1 MCSNSPGVR
10 SECVRQRLLEL
21 VLKWISGGHIEQ
33 YMADHQRDP
42 NCNAL
47 WLYYCNVINWVK
59 TIFPTYRKEMKG
71 LPWGDIYN
79 EFGKKPLDTAALEAK
94 VATLMQDP
102 EVQKKSGIYQYVL
115 TGNEKYLN
123 LRTFDDAVKREV
135 YERQGGICPHCV
147 KEHREKTHWE
157 IDEMEGDHITPWVE
171 GGKTVAENCQ
181 LLCVEHNRR
190 KSSK

>member
-1 MCSNSPGVR
+1 
-10 SECVRQRLLEL
+10 
-21 VLKWISGGHIEQ
+21 
-33 YMADHQRDP
+33 
-42 NCNAL
+42 
-47 WLYYCNVINWVK
+47 
-59 TIFPTYRKEMKG
+59 
-71 LPWGDIYN
+71 
-79 EFGKKPLDTAALEAK
+79 
-94 VATLMQDP
+94 MQDP

-135 YERQGGICPHCV
+135 YELQGGICPHCV

-157 IDEMEGDHITPWVE
+157 IDEMEADHITPWVE

-190 KSSK
+190 KSSF